1 MTTRTEERVT
11 LSELRRA
18 HERFA
23 DDNPLLFVTL
33 GLLSSFDKL
42 DRILREHAP
51 AKAAPTPEQAETR
64 ASEVDEAGVHFLLGL
79 LAVRARLRDQ
89 LGRALPAPPP
99 AEPLRGPAPPPR
111 RESLLR

>member
-1 MTTRTEERVT
+1 MTSRPEERAVV
-11 LSELRRA
+11 SELRRA

-51 AKAAPTPEQAETR
+51 AEASTTPEQAEGSC
-64 ASEVDEAGVHFLLGL
+64 AEVDEAGVHFLLGL

-89 LGRALPAPPP
+89 LGRARPAPP
-99 AEPLRGPAPPPR
+99 AEALRGSTPTPR